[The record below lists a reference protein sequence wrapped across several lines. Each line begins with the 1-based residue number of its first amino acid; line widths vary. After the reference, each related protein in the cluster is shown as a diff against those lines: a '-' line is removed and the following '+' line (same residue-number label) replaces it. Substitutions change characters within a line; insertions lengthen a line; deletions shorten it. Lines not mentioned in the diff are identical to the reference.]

1 MLLAVAFIKKVT
13 YNKVAYIVLWNYQVT
28 KEVRNSIENM
38 LWLWIYTRDFKS
50 LSKMSSELSSHYGF
64 KFQCCFIWDLCHC
77 LFDCIR
83 QALLTDKFTYRCT
96 SFASQSCVC
105 RGAGFVS
112 VVCREHAPTWKT
124 TPLPRQSNSLNVP
137 GLTERAK
144 WKYNS
149 NNPKHTRPAVYF
161 FLQWPQALVFKERK
175 HSILK
180 GSVC

>member
-64 KFQCCFIWDLCHC
+64 KFQCCLIWDLCHC